1 MKTKN
6 RIVSARTALKP
17 TPEMDAFLM
26 KAGDKGNRDKALA
39 ANHELAKALEIPIR
53 QGVLYGN
60 ILDWV
65 YQPVNFREGA
75 VIEFPL
81 DFLAPGT
88 EKNFVAYTCP
98 NHGRIP
104 ERHVEGDIVRVSTYE
119 IAASIDF
126 LLKYARDARWDI
138 AGRAM
143 QVLESQFVKKLNDD
157 GFHTLL
163 TAAVDRNIV
172 VYDSAAA
179 PGTFTKRL
187 ISLLQQVVR
196 RGYGGNSTSINRGHL
211 TDVFMSPEALE
222 DIRNWSFA
230 EVDEITRREIFTSKD
245 GQLNSIFGINLHDL
259 DELGVGQ
266 QYQNYYLQ
274 QLGGTLASGD
284 QELVIGLDLSGD
296 AGGNGTF
303 MMPIREPLQLFEDD
317 SMHRQRRIGWYG
329 WQEQGFFISDER
341 RLVLGSL

>member
-1 MKTKN
+1 MKTKV
-6 RIVSARTALKP
+6 VSAKSAPKP

-26 KAGDKGNRDKALA
+26 KAGDQTNRDKALA
-39 ANHELAKALEIPIR
+39 ATHELAKALELPLR

-65 YQPVNFREGA
+65 YQAVNFKQGS

-88 EKNFVAYTCP
+88 EKNFVAYTMP

-104 ERHVEGDIVRVSTYE
+104 ERHVEGDIIRVSTYE

-138 AGRAM
+138 VGRAM
-143 QVLESQFVKKLNDD
+143 QVLEAQFIKKLNDD

-163 TAAVDRNIV
+163 AAAVDRNIV
-172 VYDSAAA
+172 VYDSSAA

-187 ISLLQQVVR
+187 ISLMQQVMR
-196 RGYGGNSTSINRGHL
+196 RGYGGNTTSTNRGHL
-211 TDVFMSPEALE
+211 TDIFMSPEALE
-222 DIRNWSFA
+222 DIRNWSWA

-245 GQLNSIFGINLHDL
+245 GQLNNIYGINIHDL
-259 DELGVGQ
+259 DELGNGQ

-284 QELVIGLDLSGD
+284 QELAVGLDLSGD
-296 AGGNGTF
+296 AGGSGTF
-303 MMPIREPLQLFEDD
+303 LMPIREQLQIFEDD
-317 SMHRQRRIGWYG
+317 TMHRQRRIGWYG
-329 WQEQGFFISDER
+329 WQEQGFSILDER